1 MNLTTPMKLMKTI
14 FKVLLGII
22 LLAVLYFGGMIGY
35 ASLSDFDPPTTETV
49 SVSGTAAATQ
59 APDTL
64 SLINWNIGYCGLG
77 AESDFFYDGG
87 KGVRT
92 PKAQVQKNL
101 EGILGQL
108 AKLKPETDFFLLQ
121 EVDLRSARSQKVDQV
136 AAISTQLAGYAQ
148 AFAANYKVGF
158 IPIPPENPLGGV
170 HSGLATWS
178 RYPPTEA
185 TRYAFQGNYDW
196 PTYLF
201 FLDRCFLLER
211 FPLAGG
217 GELVLVN
224 THNSAYDDGSLK
236 KVQLEQLKAVLL
248 AEYEKGNYVIA
259 GGDWNQFPPQY
270 RGFDGIPTYNTDAP
284 DPKYHVPDAY
294 PAVGWRWAWDP
305 AVPTNRSL
313 VAAFDPASTERGIL
327 DFYLL
332 SPNVEMVAVKTLDL
346 GFAFSDHQ
354 PVQLQV
360 RLLRPETQSETE
372 PAAGAE

>member
-1 MNLTTPMKLMKTI
+1 MNLDPPMKLMKTV
-14 FKVLLGII
+14 FKVLLAII
-22 LLAVLYFGGMIGY
+22 LLAVLYLGGMIGY
-35 ASLSDFDPPTTETV
+35 ASLTDYDPPTTETV
-49 SVSGTAAATQ
+49 AISGAATAPR
-59 APDTL
+59 APDML

-92 PKAQVQKNL
+92 PKPLVQKNL
-101 EGILGQL
+101 EGILNQL
-108 AKLKPETDFFLLQ
+108 DALKPATDFFLLQ
-121 EVDLRSARSQKVDQV
+121 EVDLRSDRSSKVDQV
-136 AAISTQLAGYAQ
+136 AAISARLGGYAQ
-148 AFAANYKVGF
+148 VFAANYKVGF
-158 IPIPPENPLGGV
+158 IPIPPENPMGGV

-178 RYPPTEA
+178 RYTPTEA
-185 TRYAFQGNYDW
+185 TRYSFQGNYDW

-211 FPLAGG
+211 FPLAAD
-217 GELVLVN
+217 GELVLIN

-236 KVQLEQLKAVLL
+236 KAQLEQLSAVLR

-259 GGDWNQFPPQY
+259 GGDWNQFPPEY
-270 RGFDGIPTYNTDAP
+270 RGFEGIPTYNMAKP
-284 DPKYHVPDAY
+284 DPKYHVPDVY
-294 PAVGWRWAWDP
+294 PAAGWHWAWDP

-313 VAAFDPASTERGIL
+313 KAVFDPATTERGIL

-332 SPNVEMVAVKTLDL
+332 SPNVELIEVQTLDL

-360 RLLRPETQSETE
+360 RLLRPENLHEEDPVSTTE
-372 PAAGAE
+372 